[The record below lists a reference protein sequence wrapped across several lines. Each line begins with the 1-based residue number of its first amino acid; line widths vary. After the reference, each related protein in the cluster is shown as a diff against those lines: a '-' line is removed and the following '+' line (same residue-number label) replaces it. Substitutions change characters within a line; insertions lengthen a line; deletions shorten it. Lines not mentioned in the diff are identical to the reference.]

1 MEKGTVSFTCARFV
15 TPESAGGLRSLC
27 RSRTLI
33 FADSGAHALFS
44 MLEIDG
50 EG

>member
-15 TPESAGGLRSLC
+15 TPESAGDLRRPLPIC
-27 RSRTLI
+27 TLI

-50 EG
+50 QG